1 MNKSTFTL
9 AAVSMIC
16 GFLVAQ
22 WFMGGVRSTVVLTP
36 PQGAQSTPP
45 AESSLLK
52 EIRFPL
58 TTADIPLDR
67 EYPSIVADSKNN
79 AVVVAWAATTKPDS
93 GNTSRTLW
101 IARSTDGGRNF
112 DPPKPWRE
120 VPVYAYVS
128 GGGNSTPDSVK
139 PTEEKSKPA
148 RAPMTFST
156 HILPRLIMAGD
167 RMILGWVEA
176 LNGGPKAAFYIAEST
191 DGGLHFSP
199 PRAIGGSQTNRPG
212 FISLSSDTQG
222 RILAAWLDNP
232 AKIENTPVK
241 KPSASQSGG
250 GPKVFVSRELP
261 DKSGFEFPRL
271 VFAGPDGKGVC
282 PCCDVAVVSGSAD
295 ETLYAF
301 RNNVA
306 DIRDIWVGSVKGDR
320 NSSPVALSNRGWNF
334 AGCPHDGPSMTD
346 IGGKI
351 YSTWMDAKDG
361 KPRIFL
367 SEMESANHQS
377 TIKTSPVTPTL
388 EGAQSHSRI
397 ISDDRGGIVIS
408 WDQSELKMPG
418 MHGNH
423 QSEPDKSGPSR
434 GIVVLHRPSGK
445 NAIETRIDLKSASD
459 RLPRNPAIA
468 IVKSSAVVAWTELGG
483 PEGKSIRVQRVDF
496 SEMTPV
502 GKIAETS
509 DAGVSSK

>member
-1 MNKSTFTL
+1 MNKSTYTL
-9 AAVSMIC
+9 AAVSMIF

-22 WFMGGVRSTVVLTP
+22 WFMGAGSTVVLTP
-36 PQGAQSTPP
+36 PQVAQSTPS
-45 AESSLLK
+45 AESSSMK

-58 TTADIPLDR
+58 TPADIPLDR
-67 EYPSIVADSKNN
+67 EYPSIVADTKNN
-79 AVVVAWAATTKPDS
+79 AVVVAWASTTKPDS

-101 IARSTDGGRNF
+101 MTRSTDGGRNF

-128 GGGNSTPDSVK
+128 GGGNSNADSVK

-148 RAPMTFST
+148 RVPMTFST

-176 LNGGPKAAFYIAEST
+176 LNGGPKAAFYVSEST

-199 PRAIGGSQTNRPG
+199 PRAIGGTQTNRPG
-212 FISLSSDTQG
+212 FITLSSDSQG

-232 AKIENTPVK
+232 VKTENTTVK
-241 KPSASQSGG
+241 KPSASSSGG

-261 DKSGFEFPRL
+261 DKSGFESPRL
-271 VFAGPDGKGVC
+271 VFEGPEGKGVC

-320 NSSPVALSNRGWNF
+320 NSSPVLLSNRGWNF
-334 AGCPHDGPSMTD
+334 AGCPHDGPSMTN
-346 IGGKI
+346 IGEKV

-388 EGAQSHSRI
+388 EGAQSHSRV
-397 ISDDRGGIVIS
+397 ISDHRGGIVIS

-423 QSEPDKSGPSR
+423 QPEPDKSGPSR

-445 NAIETRIDLKSASD
+445 NAIETRIDLKSPSD

-468 IVKSSAVVAWTELGG
+468 IVENSAVVAWTELGG
-483 PEGKSIRVQRVDF
+483 SEGKSVRIQRVDF

-502 GKIAETS
+502 GKISEIS
-509 DAGVSSK
+509 GVGVSSK